1 MPLIFNNVDMNIEK
15 IFIPGNYPDLLRRI
29 ELTSADILKI
39 IKPFKIIFP
48 QIRNDTVEQKIK
60 FPFFVEAFY
69 TYIIKN
75 NTIPTQEVFF
85 GYYFLL
91 NESFFKEKQFDSTIL
106 EGLEARVNRTY
117 PSLVRDIHFNK
128 FINENLHG
136 TNIIYNINLDVEE
149 GIDSIIEKGSTFY
162 ALNFF
167 TDTDRAKKASRKK
180 RFRHTPFQNV
190 TYIQLP
196 LNLENSLKCGDF
208 SLYGNP
214 EFLTLK
220 KEIGL

>member
-1 MPLIFNNVDMNIEK
+1 MNNEK

-29 ELTSADILKI
+29 ELTSADIIKI
-39 IKPFKIIFP
+39 IKPFKIVFP
-48 QIRNDTVEQKIK
+48 QIRNYAVEQKIK

-75 NTIPTQEVFF
+75 NTIPSQEVFF

-106 EGLEARVNRTY
+106 EGLEARANRTY

-128 FINENLHG
+128 YINENLNG
-136 TNIIYNINLDVEE
+136 VNIVYNIALDVVE
-149 GIDSIIEKGSTFY
+149 GIDLMIEKGSSFY
-162 ALNFF
+162 ALNFY
-167 TDTDRAKKASRKK
+167 TDTDPAKKASSKK
-180 RFRHTPFQNV
+180 KFRHTPFQNV
-190 TYIQLP
+190 SYIKLP
-196 LNLENSLKCGDF
+196 LNFENSLKCGDF
-208 SLYGNP
+208 FLYGNP
-214 EFLTLK
+214 EFLSLK